1 MPAGEEAP
9 PGEEA
14 LARRHVVALVC
25 VARAIRARCPGGS
38 ADVCWFLPSG
48 AGSREGPL
56 ISTVNSLHSHFSW
69 RPSQ

>member
-25 VARAIRARCPGGS
+25 VARAIRAQCPV
-38 ADVCWFLPSG
+38 AQHMF
-48 AGSREGPL
+48 AGFCPWGLAAGRDP
-56 ISTVNSLHSHFSW
+56 
-69 RPSQ
+69 